1 MVMIAPGQSGQK
13 LVAKDVIFV
22 QDTSGSMLDDG
33 KIEQARKALAF
44 CVKSLGEGDRF
55 NIVSF
60 ATEARPFWDGLVD
73 VNAENIEAAVSMIAK
88 LEAVGGT
95 NIDEALRLAVG
106 MAEKSDRPCMVVF
119 LTDGKPT
126 IGETDSDRLAKGIA
140 ALGKKNVRLFTF
152 GVGHDVNA
160 PLLDRLA
167 AENRGA
173 PEYVDPKEDLEVKVS
188 SFYGKIAHPVL
199 ADLALSIEGV
209 EITDLYPKRL
219 PDLFRGGQLIALGH
233 YTGEGPVVLRLKG
246 TIGGEAKEI
255 VHEVTF
261 AKRTDEN
268 AFLPR
273 IWAIRKIG
281 YLLEQMRLHGD
292 SKEVRDEIVRLA
304 KRHGVV
310 TPYTSFL
317 VLEDEEMLQRD
328 AEARRRLG
336 AEAPAPGKAVRDAFG
351 DRPTARP
358 AGDAGREAGGGAAAP
373 GAPVP
378 EASREEA
385 AAGFRRKSGRG
396 AVDASGAL
404 KGLKEA
410 RNLESDDDE
419 RLDKEAL
426 RRLMRRIGSKT
437 FYFDAE
443 SEMWIDAQA
452 KVDAPRKKV
461 KYLSDEYFELLTKHP
476 EIGRYLSLGSRVLV
490 TYSGTVF
497 EIVER

>member
-1 MVMIAPGQSGQK
+1 VKPDQDFLLYYTQSEKDIAVNVLTHRPAGDGGTFMVMIAPGQSGQK

-140 ALGKKNVRLFTF
+140 ALGKKKRAALHLRRRSRRQRPAARPPRGREPRRAGVRRPEGGPRGEGLLLLRQDRASGPGRPRPFHR
-152 GVGHDVNA
+152 GRRDHRPLPEASAGPLPRRPADRAGALHGRGPGRPAAEGDDRRRGEGDRPRGDLREADRRERLPPAHLGH
-160 PLLDRLA
+160 PEDRLPA
-167 AENRGA
+167 
-173 PEYVDPKEDLEVKVS
+173 
-188 SFYGKIAHPVL
+188 
-199 ADLALSIEGV
+199 
-209 EITDLYPKRL
+209 
-219 PDLFRGGQLIALGH
+219 
-233 YTGEGPVVLRLKG
+233 
-246 TIGGEAKEI
+246 
-255 VHEVTF
+255 
-261 AKRTDEN
+261 
-268 AFLPR
+268 
-273 IWAIRKIG
+273 
-281 YLLEQMRLHGD
+281 EQMRLHGD

-351 DRPTARP
+351 DRPRRVPPGTPAARP
-358 AGDAGREAGGGAAAP
+358 GAAPRLPARPCPRLPARRRRRASAGSPAAAP
-373 GAPVP
+373 WTPP
-378 EASREEA
+378 ER
-385 AAGFRRKSGRG
+385 
-396 AVDASGAL
+396 
-404 KGLKEA
+404 
-410 RNLESDDDE
+410 
-419 RLDKEAL
+419 
-426 RRLMRRIGSKT
+426 
-437 FYFDAE
+437 
-443 SEMWIDAQA
+443 
-452 KVDAPRKKV
+452 
-461 KYLSDEYFELLTKHP
+461 
-476 EIGRYLSLGSRVLV
+476 
-490 TYSGTVF
+490 
-497 EIVER
+497 